1 MGWYMPSFQVPEVF
15 GEGSSKSRPG
25 LLVVLSK
32 YPPPSLQ
39 TVSVSLQGL
48 GQVLRTDIW
57 SWCDSRD
64 CDNLCQEHPA
74 S

>member
-48 GQVLRTDIW
+48 GQVTVVTVIICAKSILHRK
-57 SWCDSRD
+57 
-64 CDNLCQEHPA
+64 
-74 S
+74 